1 MRVAPLPRVTKVR
14 IARDPEPRPL
24 LQSLSCV
31 FTELKA
37 IKIYKILEI
46 KKKKQKMNVDFDFL
60 FPANQLYT

>member
-1 MRVAPLPRVTKVR
+1 
-14 IARDPEPRPL
+14 
-24 LQSLSCV
+24 V